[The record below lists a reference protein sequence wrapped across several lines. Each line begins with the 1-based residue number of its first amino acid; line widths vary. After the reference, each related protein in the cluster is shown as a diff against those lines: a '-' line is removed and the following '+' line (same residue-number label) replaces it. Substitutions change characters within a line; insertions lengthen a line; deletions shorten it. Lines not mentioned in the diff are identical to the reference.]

1 MSPAF
6 AAKLKDDAVLGALLH
21 AFRWN
26 EASIKGGQA
35 SQNSRASVALEK
47 NGATEHLTLTFDG
60 EQVARYEAVFAHF
73 PETVTITL
81 PDTKAED
88 VKKEVEDFRKKSDY
102 SKAVL
107 LWKTGQVALLQIE
120 FDLDTAVGGKFGAGC
135 GKARAQRI

>member
-1 MSPAF
+1 MNQKKYIIRTVGSAAAAF
-6 AAKLKDDAVLGALLH
+6 AVFVGSINSVSRVRAKLKDDAVLGALLH

-88 VKKEVEDFRKKSDY
+88 VKKR
-102 SKAVL
+102 
-107 LWKTGQVALLQIE
+107 
-120 FDLDTAVGGKFGAGC
+120 
-135 GKARAQRI
+135 